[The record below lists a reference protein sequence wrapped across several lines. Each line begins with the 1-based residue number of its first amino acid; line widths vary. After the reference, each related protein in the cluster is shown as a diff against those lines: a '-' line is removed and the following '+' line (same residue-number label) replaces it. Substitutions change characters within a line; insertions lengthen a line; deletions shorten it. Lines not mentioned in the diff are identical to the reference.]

1 MAGRPMTRE
10 VVLGAI
16 LDVVMGVA
24 LAAGAVYVASLCLAL
39 VG

>member
-24 LAAGAVYVASLCLAL
+24 LAAGAVYVVSLCLAL

>member
-1 MAGRPMTRE
+1 MAGRPITRE

-16 LDVVMGVA
+16 LDVVMGVV
-24 LAAGAVYVASLCLAL
+24 LAAGAVYVASLCLAF

>member
-1 MAGRPMTRE
+1 MAGRPITRE

-16 LDVVMGVA
+16 LDVVTGVA
-24 LAAGAVYVASLCLAL
+24 LAAGAVYVASLCLTL

>member
-1 MAGRPMTRE
+1 VAGGPITRE